1 MNDTI
6 KDSIKQIEVL
16 CFLFFWFLIFN
27 RNAIEEELEVL
38 YDAYYD
44 ELENYANI
52 QQLHV
57 STGGASS
64 SPPGPGPF
72 PGSVE
77 ANKNGVVGSPV
88 PANPKQR
95 GRGVKTQ
102 A

>member
-64 SPPGPGPF
+64 PPPGPSRKHRSRQKRRCRF
-72 PGSVE
+72 PGTS
-77 ANKNGVVGSPV
+77 K
-88 PANPKQR
+88 R
-95 GRGVKTQ
+95 
-102 A
+102 